1 VWRTVSVSAASCTD
15 ANIASTAAIIRGRAA
30 PAWLTGLGLPAR
42 LVDEAGRVRTVGG
55 WPPEG
60 SRPPEDHQPAEAGH
74 PPEDHRSRED
84 DQPHEDHRHREV
96 GQPRQDHRHRE
107 RGRPEATGDAP

>member
-1 VWRTVSVSAASCTD
+1 MIPTRTRDALRSVSAASCTD

-60 SRPPEDHQPAEAGH
+60 SRSPEAGQPPEDDQ
-74 PPEDHRSRED
+74 SRHALQAD
-84 DQPHEDHRHREV
+84 KS
-96 GQPRQDHRHRE
+96 G
-107 RGRPEATGDAP
+107 GS